1 MIKLSDQLH
10 KCGYKEGFDPASE
23 MRGSIA
29 HDLLANNFT
38 LPTPQNTNED
48 FFSLGRNPLHTPQG

>member
-1 MIKLSDQLH
+1 MLSDQLH
-10 KCGYKEGFDPASE
+10 KCGYQGGIRSCERDA
-23 MRGSIA
+23 GSIA

-48 FFSLGRNPLHTPQG
+48 FFSLGRNPPHTP